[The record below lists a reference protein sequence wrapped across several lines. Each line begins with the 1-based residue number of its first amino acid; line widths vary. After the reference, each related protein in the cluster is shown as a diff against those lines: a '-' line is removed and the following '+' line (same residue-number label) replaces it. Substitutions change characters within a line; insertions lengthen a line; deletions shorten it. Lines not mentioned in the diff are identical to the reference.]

1 MNHHSNNLISPLTAI
16 WLGFSG
22 ILGSLVLFSGD
33 MLFYYNGS
41 KTDFISNMS
50 VVSSERIITSGIC
63 SLISAWL
70 YTLAS
75 GQIYFA
81 FQPAKKW
88 IRLTVFLSFVAVMI
102 SFGVVHAA
110 YIAIATSA
118 KNATELGVT
127 AYSLTE
133 LAVSANNALR
143 FLAYIP
149 FGIFSILFATTVWA
163 KNTYYPRWLIL
174 FSPVIPFLLADI
186 IVSNLEGEIKAI
198 VGGGYLNLI
207 LLLFFCCST
216 FALWLNKKKLMSVCN
231 NSPT

>member
-1 MNHHSNNLISPLTAI
+1 MEHYSNNLISPLTAI

-33 MLFYYNGS
+33 MLFYYNGAE
-41 KTDFISNMS
+41 TNIISNMS
-50 VVSSERIITSGIC
+50 VVSSERIIISGI
-63 SLISAWL
+63 SALISAWL

-88 IRLTVFLSFVAVMI
+88 VRLTVFFSFLAVMI
-102 SFGVVHAA
+102 SFGIVHAA

-118 KNATELGVT
+118 KNAVELGVT
-127 AYSLTE
+127 PNSLTN

-143 FLAYIP
+143 LLAYIP
-149 FGIFSILFATTVWA
+149 FGIFSILFATTVWT
-163 KNTYYPRWLIL
+163 KKTYYPRWLIL
-174 FSPVIPFLLADI
+174 FNPIIPFLLADL
-186 IVSNLEGEIKAI
+186 IVSNLEGEIKVI

-207 LLLFFCCST
+207 LLLFLPHQKN
-216 FALWLNKKKLMSVCN
+216 LWAVFGTGSAPSV
-231 NSPT
+231 

>member
-1 MNHHSNNLISPLTAI
+1 MNHHSNNLISPLTAT

-22 ILGSLVLFSGD
+22 ILGSLVLFFGD
-33 MLFYYNGS
+33 MLFYYNGAQ
-41 KTDFISNMS
+41 TDFISNMS
-50 VVSSERIITSGIC
+50 IVSSERIIISGIC

-88 IRLTVFLSFVAVMI
+88 IRLTVFLCFLAVMI

-118 KNATELGVT
+118 KNAVELGVT
-127 AYSLTE
+127 PYALTG
-133 LAVSANNALR
+133 LAVSTNNALR

-149 FGIFSILFATTVWA
+149 FGIFSILFVTTVWA

-174 FSPVIPFLLADI
+174 FSPIIPFLLTDI

-207 LLLFFCCST
+207 VLLFFCCST
-216 FALWLNKKKLMSVCN
+216 FALWLKKKKADI
-231 NSPT
+231 